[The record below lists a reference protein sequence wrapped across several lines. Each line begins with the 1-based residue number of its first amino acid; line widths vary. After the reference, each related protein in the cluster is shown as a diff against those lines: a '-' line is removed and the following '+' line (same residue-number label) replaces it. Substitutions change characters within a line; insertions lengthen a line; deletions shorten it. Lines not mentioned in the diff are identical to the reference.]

1 MTTTNQVVAAS
12 SIPSQ
17 EKAPDK
23 VAKPQNYKGFVA
35 GVFSGIAKLSSKLH
49 STRYDSLDANIT
61 QVIQLKPCIKH
72 LPGYPISHIG
82 FSTLYARQF
91 LKVPGISF
99 NMLQK
104 IMTGPI
110 GQKFLRDIKRAGRPI
125 FLWTINDEEAMKWS
139 IRKQVDGVIT
149 DDPKKYLDVC
159 KKYKGEK
166 PRMKWKQL
174 GLTIVYQTLAVPM
187 SLILRLK
194 FGFRVD
200 EKEIS
205 KLLMAASRQ

>member
-1 MTTTNQVVAAS
+1 
-12 SIPSQ
+12 
-17 EKAPDK
+17 
-23 VAKPQNYKGFVA
+23 
-35 GVFSGIAKLSSKLH
+35 
-49 STRYDSLDANIT
+49 
-61 QVIQLKPCIKH
+61 
-72 LPGYPISHIG
+72 
-82 FSTLYARQF
+82 
-91 LKVPGISF
+91 
-99 NMLQK
+99 
-104 IMTGPI
+104 
-110 GQKFLRDIKRAGRPI
+110 
-125 FLWTINDEEAMKWS
+125 MKWS